1 MPSQLEQHK
10 TRRLPSFP
18 VLEQGLHAK
27 FLPGR
32 FGELRDEGVRI
43 DDCLL
48 SRADLRMVPLA
59 DSDSYMVAVSQAL
72 IFSHVFESPTFFR
85 LLVVLSTY
93 PVGSD

>member
-72 IFSHVFESPTFFR
+72 IFSHVFESPTLF
-85 LLVVLSTY
+85 SPSGC
-93 PVGSD
+93 PVYVSSRE

>member
-1 MPSQLEQHK
+1 MPSQPAQHK

-18 VLEQGLHAK
+18 VLEQGLHAM
-27 FLPGR
+27 FVPGR

-72 IFSHVFESPTFFR
+72 ICSRVFESPTLFR

-93 PVGSD
+93 PVGND